1 MAGQVKDDPNLII
14 FNTLANPLTENR
26 KQNNMEKRKFTR
38 FRTQDNAFAAI
49 RGDFTKVGKIYDI
62 SLNGL
67 AFRYL
72 AEEISEEEFIQVD
85 IFLTSNG
92 FHLSGVPCTMVYNL
106 KESTSTSLSIS
117 AYRCGLSFKALN
129 EEAQNKLNFFL
140 NNYTISNVKH

>member
-1 MAGQVKDDPNLII
+1 
-14 FNTLANPLTENR
+14 
-26 KQNNMEKRKFTR
+26 MEKRKFIR
-38 FRTQDNAFAAI
+38 FRTQDNAFAAL

-72 AEEISEEEFIQVD
+72 AEEIPEEEFTQVD
-85 IFLTSNG
+85 IFLTNNG

-117 AYRCGLSFKALN
+117 AYRCGLSFNSLN
-129 EEAQNKLNFFL
+129 EEVQNKLNFFL
-140 NNYTISNVKH
+140 NKYTISNVTH